1 LKNENAKIDPCLN
14 WSTDMR
20 DKSDT
25 VGIGFTYK
33 NLMSGRL
40 DLLGDLL
47 YTESRTDIGVSGGS
61 YVNNPFALASPASPL
76 GAGVPAVFF
85 IPAASTPTAKNTL
98 FEARL
103 SGQYAIDRASAV
115 RLTYWYQ
122 HLKSNDYIY
131 DGLQFGSLTNVMP
144 TNQQPFNYNVHVVG
158 LSYVYRWQ

>member
-1 LKNENAKIDPCLN
+1 
-14 WSTDMR
+14 MR
-20 DKSDT
+20 DKADT
-25 VGIGFTYK
+25 VGIGFRYK

-47 YTESRTDIGVSGGS
+47 YTEARTDIGVSGGS
-61 YVNNPFALASPASPL
+61 YVNNPFALGSAPPASAPPL
-76 GAGVPAVFF
+76 GPGVPAVFF
-85 IPAASTPTAKNTL
+85 IPAAPTPTAKNTL

-103 SGQYAIDRASAV
+103 SGQYAIDKASAV

-122 HLKSNDYIY
+122 HLKSNDYVY

-144 TNQQPFNYNVHVVG
+144 TNQQPYNYNVHVVG